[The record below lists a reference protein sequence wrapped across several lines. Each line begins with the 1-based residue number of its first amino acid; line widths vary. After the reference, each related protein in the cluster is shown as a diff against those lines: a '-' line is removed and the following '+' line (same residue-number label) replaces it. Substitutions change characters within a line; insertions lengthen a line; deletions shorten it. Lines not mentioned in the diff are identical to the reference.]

1 MKSYDYIIVGAGA
14 AGCVLANRLT
24 EDADVSVLV
33 LEAGG
38 RDNSI
43 YMHMPLGWREI
54 WRGPMHNWNYLTEP
68 EPHLDNRQIMTP
80 RGKTLGGSTSING
93 MLYLR
98 GHPKDYDQW
107 RQLGCD
113 GWGHSDVLPYFK
125 RAERNWRG
133 ETEHHGGSGPL
144 GVAQIDVAGLKF
156 DTIIET
162 AKNAGLPVT
171 DDINGANPEGFG
183 PVDFTMQDGRRASAA
198 RVYLHPAMRR
208 KNLTVETNALA
219 HRVRLEH
226 GRAACVDYARR
237 GAVESA
243 RAEREIILAGGAF
256 NSPQLLMLSGIGPAD
271 EIRLHGITPLHDLPG
286 VGKNLQEHPITFIQ
300 FATKAPFT
308 YLNELRWDRVTLAAL
323 QWALFHSGPMAN
335 QPLTA
340 LGFVRSRPELERPD
354 LQIFCNPVRLDAE
367 VWFPIIKPSQPHA
380 LEVCPSLLHPES
392 RGTVKL
398 RSANPADKARISFN
412 FLATETDRATMRAGV
427 RLCREMYATAPLG
440 ALLKEETKPGA
451 DVKSDAEID
460 AYLRKSIDLG
470 HHPCGTCAMGVS
482 ADAVVDPELRVRG
495 LEGLRVVDASIMP
508 RVPGGNT
515 NAPTIMIAEKAA
527 DMIRGRAPLSAAQ

>member
-1 MKSYDYIIVGAGA
+1 MKSFDYIIVGAGA

-24 EDADVSVLV
+24 EDKDVSVLV

-38 RDNSI
+38 RDDSI

-68 EPHLDNRQIMTP
+68 EPNLGGRQIMTP

-107 RQLGCD
+107 RQLGCE
-113 GWGHSDVLPYFK
+113 GWSHADVLPYFK
-125 RAERNWRG
+125 RAECNWRG

-144 GVAQIDVAGLKF
+144 GVSKIDVTGLQF
-156 DTIIET
+156 DTLIET
-162 AKNAGLPVT
+162 ARNAGFPVT
-171 DDINGANPEGFG
+171 DDINGAHAEGFG
-183 PVDFTMQDGRRASAA
+183 PVDFTAKHGRRASAA

-208 KNLTVETNALA
+208 RNLTVETGALA
-219 HRVRLEH
+219 HRVRLEN
-226 GRAACVDYARR
+226 GRAAIVDYARN
-237 GAVESA
+237 GAAAAA

-271 EIRLHGITPLHDLPG
+271 EIRTHGITPLVDLPG
-286 VGKNLQEHPITFIQ
+286 VGKNLQEHPITFVQ

-308 YLNELRWDRVTLAAL
+308 YLNQLRWDRVALGVL
-323 QWALFHSGPMAN
+323 QWGLFQSGPMSN

-340 LGFVRSRPELERPD
+340 LGFVKSRPELERPD
-354 LQIFCNPVRLDAE
+354 LQIFCNPLRLDAE
-367 VWFPIIKPSQPHA
+367 VWFPLVKPAQPHA

-392 RGTVKL
+392 RGSVRL
-398 RSANPADKARISFN
+398 RSADPADKTRISFN
-412 FLATETDRATMRAGV
+412 FLATEADRAAMRAGL
-427 RLCREMYATAPLG
+427 RICRDIYRTAPLG
-440 ALLKEETKPGA
+440 DLLAEETKPGA
-451 DVKSDAEID
+451 HVKSDAEID
-460 AYLRKSIDLG
+460 AYLRQSIDLG
-470 HHPCGTCAMGVS
+470 HHPSGTCAMGTN
-482 ADAVVDPELRVRG
+482 AEAVVDPELRVRG
-495 LEGLRVVDASIMP
+495 VDGLRVVDASIMP

-515 NAPTIMIAEKAA
+515 NAPTIMVAEKAA
-527 DMIRGRAPLSAAQ
+527 DMIRGRTPARA